1 MGEQM
6 GLIIETDRLSRA
18 FGDHPAVDGLALAIA
33 PGEIFGLLGPNGA
46 GKTTTIRMLS
56 TLLPPS
62 GGTARVCGFDV
73 VRAAGEVRRRIG
85 YVPQQVS
92 PMGHYL
98 LTGREKAEI
107 EAALYHVPRRRLK
120 ARVGEVLELVGLTES
135 AGRLVQE
142 YSGGM
147 QKRLELACGLLHE
160 PELLILD
167 EPTLGLDVW
176 SRHHMWDHIRS
187 LCDEGMTV
195 LLATNYMD
203 EADRLC
209 DRLAIIDHGRQV
221 AGGTPAGLK
230 AALLAILVAAGLLT
244 LALTATAM
252 ALACAVPSHG
262 TFFAIT
268 GFASLP
274 LLFMSNAFVPLS
286 AMLGWMEAV
295 ARLNPLTYAIE
306 AMRLLVLQGW
316 SGGVPV
322 SLAALVL
329 ASALLLTVGAWQ
341 FARQTS
347 HRVT

>member
-1 MGEQM
+1 M
-6 GLIIETDRLSRA
+6 GLIIDADRLSRA
-18 FGDHPAVDGLALAIA
+18 FGDHTVVDGLTLAIP

-85 YVPQQVS
+85 YVMQQVS
-92 PMGHYL
+92 PMGSYM

-120 ARVGEVLELVGLTES
+120 SRVGEVLDLVGL
-135 AGRLVQE
+135 ADKADKRVQE

-147 QKRLELACGLLHE
+147 QKRLDLACGLLHH

-167 EPTLGLDVW
+167 EPTLGLDVR

-187 LCDEGMTV
+187 LCDQGMTV

-209 DRLAIIDHGRQV
+209 DRLTIMDNGREV
-221 AGGTPAGLK
+221 AGGSPAGLK
-230 AALLAILVAAGLLT
+230 AALGVTSLDEVFLRHTGH
-244 LALTATAM
+244 ALREE
-252 ALACAVPSHG
+252 V
-262 TFFAIT
+262 
-268 GFASLP
+268 
-274 LLFMSNAFVPLS
+274 
-286 AMLGWMEAV
+286 
-295 ARLNPLTYAIE
+295 R
-306 AMRLLVLQGW
+306 
-316 SGGVPV
+316 
-322 SLAALVL
+322 
-329 ASALLLTVGAWQ
+329 
-341 FARQTS
+341 
-347 HRVT
+347 